1 MPGVSV
7 EMPPRFF
14 VPPPL
19 QANEERALPP
29 GPARHVQ
36 VLRLQ
41 PGDDITLFD
50 GCGGEWRARI
60 EHMGRTEVSVHL
72 IEHVDTSRELA
83 FDVTIALGMP
93 TNDRMDGV
101 VEKATELGVFCVQ
114 PLMCERS
121 VLRLSGERADK
132 KVAHWQAVAAAAS
145 EQCGRT
151 RVPRVQPVLSFS
163 SWLGALPPDAFDRC
177 HVLSLREGGAGGQV
191 SAPVGRRL
199 LFLSGPEGGLSDAE
213 EQSALRA
220 GFEPTSLGPRVLR
233 ADTAPLTVLAALGLQ
248 AAQR

>member
-1 MPGVSV
+1 
-7 EMPPRFF
+7 MPPRFF

-19 QANEERALPP
+19 QADEARVLPP

-60 EHMGRTEVSVHL
+60 EHMGRSEVSVHL
-72 IEHVDTSRELA
+72 IEHVETSREMPC
-83 FDVTIALGMP
+83 DVTIALGMP

-101 VEKATELGVFCVQ
+101 VEKATELGVACIQ
-114 PLMCERS
+114 PLVCERS
-121 VLRLSGERADK
+121 VLRLGGERADK

-151 RVPRVQPVLSFS
+151 RVPEVRPVLSFS
-163 SWLGALPPDAFDRC
+163 SWLGALAPAAFDRC
-177 HVLSLREGGAGGQV
+177 HVLSLRDGAGWPG
-191 SAPVGRRL
+191 SAPMGQRL
-199 LFLSGPEGGLSDAE
+199 VFLSGPEGGLSDAE

-233 ADTAPLTVLAALGLQ
+233 ADTAPLAVLAALGLQ